1 MDRVD
6 RKTPEELKSK
16 FKREALSTRV
26 KLSTLQILKSEAK
39 SAKTSLSDLA
49 AGVLDEYAE
58 WLSKK
63 RKQQGRTK

>member
-1 MDRVD
+1 MDRLD

-26 KLSTLQILKSEAK
+26 KHSTLQILKSEAK
-39 SAKTSLSDLA
+39 TAKTSLSDLA

-58 WLSKK
+58 WLVKK
-63 RKQQGRTK
+63 RKQQGKAK